1 MMKIKLNYFFKLIF
15 LICLLICFLIFL
27 FIYCINSKSIGL
39 ERKKCVNICQNNL
52 EINNEIAIW
61 TLLTDDINNYG
72 VGAIKL
78 LKSIKKNVKRTKFDA
93 FVLELTNKPIPS
105 KLRENIE
112 HTGWRICRVNRIAP
126 RDESGTFERFRDQFT
141 KLLLWKAIEYTAH
154 YYFDSDTFAIRNLD
168 DFFTRH
174 NKFDLNLHKIG
185 CTLDIYAGVW
195 TNNFN
200 MGVFV
205 LRPNENE
212 YNRLIKLK
220 NDPDFNFDVAQ
231 AEQGFLNIVYKN
243 LWYEIGFENNA
254 NLAVYSQK
262 RDFWDRKEN
271 LIKIIH
277 YTMEKPWACS
287 ESYKAPCDI
296 WKSFLVINIIS

>member
-1 MMKIKLNYFFKLIF
+1 MKIKLNYFFKLIF

-231 AEQGFLNIVYKN
+231 AEQGFLNVVYKN

-287 ESYKAPCDI
+287 ESYKAPCDL
-296 WKSFLVINIIS
+296 WKSFV